1 MKKISILALLFATYS
16 NIVSAQT
23 QPPVLSGLIQHL
35 DAAVGF
41 TNGSVPYAYPPTLPA
56 GYNAISPITPYTPS
70 EWKDQ
75 SPNWI
80 AGKPA
85 NDVKTGLIMT
95 WCDASKPASCPTA
108 SVPIETNA
116 NPVQVANVMGT
127 GFTGILFD
135 RNDYMESSITN
146 PAVAAHG
153 LEARNLGASP
163 PIPGTT
169 ESTIFC
175 VRMQKKSGWLGFA
188 GNDEGNVMVSLSSV
202 EPNSSPGLYWP
213 GPAGTPPAGKD
224 EFALMRDWGAHI
236 AGLERGT
243 LATGAWNELTVKDH
257 QCFTQLPLNRPA
269 VVAATYG
276 TSFYDLEYYVNG
288 IQSTNPMQLSS
299 GFPSSLNHEPLG
311 RLITIGSR
319 RNRIYNS
326 MNIYPPFDG
335 YIFEVLVYNR
345 KLTQAEIDA
354 TNEYLLCKYDINYTA
369 CNNYPT
375 TCPKG
380 CYFSPQLTISHLGN
394 CQFQAVANGTP
405 RPGVT
410 VLGYEWNVPGVG
422 VFISSSNT
430 QTFSLASGSAGNI
443 TVRILGVNLGMNDDN
458 PTIPICCDFVMT
470 KKISCDGGTWAE
482 SKNAS
487 TISEALAESTSD
499 QVMIFP
505 NPTKGDI
512 YIKNPEDKEMNVS
525 VMDLTGKKIATSK
538 AGKGV
543 TKMSI
548 GENAAAMY
556 MVIITDE
563 LGNVVKSARLVLD
576 K

>member
-1 MKKISILALLFATYS
+1 MKKISILALLFAMYS
-16 NIVSAQT
+16 NVVSAQT
-23 QPPVLSGLIQHL
+23 QPPVLNGLIQHL

-41 TNGSVPYAYPPTLPA
+41 SNGSLNKYIYPPSLPA
-56 GYNAISPITPYTPS
+56 GFNAVSGTYVS
-70 EWKDQ
+70 AKWADQ
-75 SPNWI
+75 SPLWI
-80 AGKPA
+80 TGQLP
-85 NDVKTGLIMT
+85 NDVETGNIMT

-116 NPVQVANVMGT
+116 NPQQVANVMGT

-135 RNDYMESSITN
+135 KNDYMESSTAN

-153 LEARNLGASP
+153 LEARDLGASP
-163 PIPGTT
+163 PITGNT

-175 VRMQKKSGWLGFA
+175 VRMQKKTGWLGFA

-213 GPAGTPPAGKD
+213 FPAGTPPAVKD

-236 AGLERGT
+236 ASLNRGT
-243 LATGAWNELTVKDH
+243 LAAGTPNILTAKEH
-257 QCFTQLPLNRPA
+257 QCFSQLPLQRPA

-276 TSFYDLEYYVNG
+276 TNFNDLEYYVNG
-288 IQSTNPMQLSS
+288 IQSTNPLLVST
-299 GFPSSLNHEPLG
+299 GFPSSLTHEPVG

-319 RNRIYNS
+319 RCNIANS
-326 MNIYPPFDG
+326 MNIYPPFEG

-345 KLTQAEIDA
+345 KLTQTEIDA

-380 CYFSPQLTISHLGN
+380 CYFSPQMVISHLGN

-410 VLGYEWNVPGVG
+410 ILGYEWNVPGVG

-458 PTIPICCDFVMT
+458 PTIPICCEYVMT